1 MRDLIEEWKQFKWI
15 RADMIPELNSGEQD
29 DKIEIFKDEIEPGD
43 INQGL
48 LDDGYLLSCLASIA
62 ERPDRI
68 QKLFVS

>member
-43 INQGL
+43 IN
-48 LDDGYLLSCLASIA
+48 
-62 ERPDRI
+62 
-68 QKLFVS
+68 